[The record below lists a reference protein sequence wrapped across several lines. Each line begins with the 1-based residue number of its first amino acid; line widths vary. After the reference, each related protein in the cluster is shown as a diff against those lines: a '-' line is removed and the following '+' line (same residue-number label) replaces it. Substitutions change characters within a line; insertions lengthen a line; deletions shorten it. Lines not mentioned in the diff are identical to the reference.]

1 MPRAI
6 VLHPADNVATLIDS
20 GRAGDVCVLQ
30 GEAAGQVLLA
40 QDIAFGHKVCIAAI
54 AKGAKVLKYGQAIG
68 TTTAAIAPGEHAHIH
83 NVVSGRQSSELASAA
98 VA

>member
-1 MPRAI
+1 MTRAI
-6 VLHPADNVATLIDS
+6 VLHPADNVATLIES

-30 GEAAGQVLLA
+30 GEAGGQVRLT
-40 QDIAFGHKVCIAAI
+40 QDVAFGHKVCIAAI

-68 TTTAAIAPGEHAHIH
+68 TATAAIAPGEHAHIH
-83 NVVSGRQSSELASAA
+83 NVVSARRSSELASAA

>member
-6 VLHPADNVATLIDS
+6 VLHPDDNVATLIDA
-20 GRAGDVCVLQ
+20 GRAGEVCVLQ
-30 GEAAGQVLLA
+30 GDADGQVRLA
-40 QDIAFGHKVCIAAI
+40 QDIAFGHKVCVAAI

-68 TTTAAIAPGEHAHIH
+68 VATAAIAPGEHAHIH
-83 NVVSGRQSSELASAA
+83 NVISARLSSELASTA

>member
-6 VLHPADNVATLIDS
+6 VLHPDDNVATLIDA
-20 GRAGDVCVLQ
+20 GRAGEACVLQ
-30 GEAAGQVLLA
+30 GEAAGQVRLA

-54 AKGAKVLKYGQAIG
+54 AQGAKVLKYGQAIG
-68 TTTAAIAPGEHAHIH
+68 TATAAIAPGEHAHIH
-83 NVVSGRQSSELASAA
+83 NVVSARQSSELASAA